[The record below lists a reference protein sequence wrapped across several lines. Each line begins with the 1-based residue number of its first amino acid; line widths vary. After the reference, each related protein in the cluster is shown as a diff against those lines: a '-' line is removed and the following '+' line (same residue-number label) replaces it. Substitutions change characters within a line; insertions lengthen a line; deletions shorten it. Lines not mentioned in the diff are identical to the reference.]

1 MARPLR
7 IEYSGAVY
15 HVTTRGNE
23 RRRIFLS
30 DHDCNLFLTILQK
43 VTERFHWLCHV
54 YCLMDN
60 HYHLV
65 VETPEGNLSAGMR
78 QLNGVYTQA
87 SNRVNGR
94 VGHIFQGRFNAIL
107 VQKETHLMEACRYVV
122 LNPVRAKMADSP
134 ENWKWSSYRATA
146 GMEEPH
152 GCLVVEWVLAQF
164 NENRREAERKY
175 REFIRAGIGEKS
187 IWEKERRRGFLGD
200 EEFAERLGKHLE
212 GKKDLGEIPRSQRH
226 ADRPSLEILFQE
238 VKDIEERNRII
249 GEAVE
254 KHGYR
259 QREVAEH
266 IGIHYSTVSKIVAEQ
281 SQNSRP
287 ET

>member
-15 HVTTRGNE
+15 HVTARGNE
-23 RRRIFLS
+23 RRRIFHS
-30 DHDCNLFLTILQK
+30 DNDHNLFLTILQK

-87 SNRVNGR
+87 SKRINGR

-122 LNPVRAKMADSP
+122 LNPVRAKEANSP
-134 ENWKWSSYRATA
+134 ENWNWSSYRATA
-146 GMEEPH
+146 GMEKPH
-152 GCLVVEWVLAQF
+152 ECLVVEWVLAQF
-164 NENRREAERKY
+164 DENRQEAERKY
-175 REFIRAGIGEKS
+175 REFIRAGIGEGS
-187 IWEKERRRGFLGD
+187 IWEQVMRRGVLGD
-200 EEFAERLGKHLE
+200 EEFAERLGKHL
-212 GKKDLGEIPRSQRH
+212 G
-226 ADRPSLEILFQE
+226 
-238 VKDIEERNRII
+238 
-249 GEAVE
+249 
-254 KHGYR
+254 
-259 QREVAEH
+259 
-266 IGIHYSTVSKIVAEQ
+266 
-281 SQNSRP
+281 
-287 ET
+287 

>member
-23 RRRIFLS
+23 RRRIFHS
-30 DHDCNLFLTILQK
+30 DHDHNLFLTILQK

-87 SNRVNGR
+87 SNRINGR

-122 LNPVRAKMADSP
+122 LNPVRAKVANSP
-134 ENWKWSSYRATA
+134 ENWKWSSYRAMA
-146 GMEEPH
+146 GLEKPH

-164 NENRREAERKY
+164 DENKQEAERKY
-175 REFIRAGIGEKS
+175 REFIRAGIGEGS
-187 IWEKERRRGFLGD
+187 IWEQVTRRGVLGD

-226 ADRPSLEILFQE
+226 ADRPSLEILFHG

-249 GEAVE
+249 AEAVE

-259 QREVAEH
+259 QSEVAGH
-266 IGIHYSTVSKIVAEQ
+266 TGIHYSTVSKIVAG
-281 SQNSRP
+281 NR
-287 ET
+287 

>member
-15 HVTTRGNE
+15 HVTARGNE
-23 RRRIFLS
+23 RRHIFHS
-30 DHDCNLFLTILQK
+30 DNDHNLFLTILQK

-87 SNRVNGR
+87 SNRINGR

-122 LNPVRAKMADSP
+122 LNPVRAKVANSP

-146 GMEEPH
+146 GMEKPH

-164 NENRREAERKY
+164 DENRQEAARKY
-175 REFIRAGIGEKS
+175 REFIRAGIGEGS
-187 IWEKERRRGFLGD
+187 IWKQVTKRGVLGD

-226 ADRPSLEILFQE
+226 ADRPSLEILFQG

-254 KHGYR
+254 KYGYR
-259 QREVAEH
+259 QTEVAGYL
-266 IGIHYSTVSKIVAEQ
+266 GIHYSTVSKIVAG
-281 SQNSRP
+281 NR
-287 ET
+287 